1 MTCPLP
7 PLTLFSL
14 RLPYFNARPEYSEY
28 EQYEQYLFK
37 MRQVIKRPYRVLNE
51 GRFFVMNTA
60 PVLLRRASRS
70 ESSKRIV
77 VLLDLHRIFAEEG
90 YDFYR

>member
-1 MTCPLP
+1 MLSAWACRKWMIVIISGVFLCAERRT
-7 PLTLFSL
+7 
-14 RLPYFNARPEYSEY
+14 AHDY

-37 MRQVIKRPYRVLNE
+37 MRQVIIRAHRVLND

-70 ESSKRIV
+70 ESSHCRAV
-77 VLLDLHRIFAEEG
+77 RFAPHI
-90 YDFYR
+90 Y